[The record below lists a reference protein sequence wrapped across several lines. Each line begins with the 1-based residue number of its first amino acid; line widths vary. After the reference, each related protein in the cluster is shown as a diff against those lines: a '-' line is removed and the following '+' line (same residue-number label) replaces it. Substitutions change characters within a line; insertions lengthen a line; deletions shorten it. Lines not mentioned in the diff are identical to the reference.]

1 MRPFPGL
8 RCACASP
15 LGARDGAI
23 PAAAAAELLPA
34 VEAEA
39 RAVGRRMR
47 VVEYSYFRDRDG
59 TLCRRHPQG
68 SHEVWWP
75 DSKQWAKYFWDS
87 RDVVEITPEDVR
99 AGWGAKALA

>member
-1 MRPFPGL
+1 MGQY
-8 RCACASP
+8 
-15 LGARDGAI
+15 

-59 TLCRRHPQG
+59 TLCRDNPSG
-68 SHEVWWP
+68 PYEVWWP
-75 DSKQWAKYFWDS
+75 HTKTWNPYAWDS
-87 RDVVEITPEDVR
+87 RDVVAITPEDVV
-99 AGWGAKALA
+99 AGWGKKALA